1 MNEATVIGLGKMGV
15 TLARL
20 LLRAGYRVTVW
31 NRTPEKAAALVREG
45 ARLAPSAADA
55 VQACPIL
62 VLCVH
67 DYTAAREI
75 LEASPV
81 AAALPRRTVVNLS
94 TGSPKDARAL
104 EQWIHARGGRYLD
117 GAIQAAPA
125 QMGQPDTMILL
136 SGEPAAFAAAE
147 PALKVFAGNLNY
159 LGEQIG
165 AASAMDL
172 ATLSYVYGASIGF
185 FHGARIAEVE
195 GFRVDDYGAIVAKIA
210 PAFGEFLKYEGSVI
224 QSGDFTAT
232 ESPLSISV
240 EATARLAETA
250 RESGIN
256 DDLPSFVASFFRR
269 AVAAGYQSEE
279 AAAIIKVLRAHE
291 GVQLSLH
298 SPSSNSARAFSS

>member
-1 MNEATVIGLGKMGV
+1 MNEASVIGLGKMGV

-55 VQACPIL
+55 TQASSLL

-67 DYTAAREI
+67 DYAAARDI
-75 LEASPV
+75 LKAPAV
-81 AAALPRRTVVNLS
+81 ADALTGRTLVNLS
-94 TGSPKDARAL
+94 TGSPKDARDL
-104 EQWIHARGGRYLD
+104 EQWIHARGARYLD

-125 QMGQPDTMILL
+125 QMGQPDTTILL
-136 SGEPAAFAAAE
+136 SGEAAAFAAAE
-147 PALKVFAGNLNY
+147 PALKVFAGNLTH
-159 LGEQIG
+159 LGEGIG
-165 AASAMDL
+165 AAAAMDL

-185 FHGARIAEVE
+185 FHGTRIAEVE
-195 GFRVDDYGAIVAKIA
+195 GFRVDDYGTIVAKIA
-210 PAFGEFLKYEGSVI
+210 PAFGEFLKYESAVI

-240 EATARLAETA
+240 EATARLVKTA

-256 DDLPSFVASFFRR
+256 DELPGFVASFFRR
-269 AVAAGYQSEE
+269 AVAAGYESEE
-279 AAAIIKVLRAHE
+279 AAAIIKVLRAH
-291 GVQLSLH
+291 
-298 SPSSNSARAFSS
+298 PAAAAAA

>member
-1 MNEATVIGLGKMGV
+1 MIGLGKMGV

-55 VQACPIL
+55 VQASSLL

-67 DYTAAREI
+67 DYAAARHI
-75 LEASPV
+75 LEAPAV
-81 AAALPRRTVVNLS
+81 AAALAGRTLVNLS
-94 TGSPKDARAL
+94 TGSPCEARDL
-104 EQWIHARGGRYLD
+104 EQWVHARGARYLD

-125 QMGQPDTMILL
+125 QMGQPDTTILL
-136 SGEPAAFAAAE
+136 SGEAAAFATAE
-147 PALKVFAGNLNY
+147 PALKVFAGNLTN
-159 LGEQIG
+159 LGERIG

-172 ATLSYVYGASIGF
+172 ATLSYVYGASVGF
-185 FHGARIAEVE
+185 FHGARIAEAE

-210 PAFGEFLKYEGSVI
+210 PAFGEFLKYEGAVI

-240 EATARLAETA
+240 EATARLVETA

-256 DDLPSFVASFFRR
+256 DELPRFVASFFSR
-269 AVAAGYQSEE
+269 AAAAGYLNEE
-279 AAAIIKVLRAHE
+279 AAAIVKVLRAHQ
-291 GVQLSLH
+291 G
-298 SPSSNSARAFSS
+298 AAA

>member
-1 MNEATVIGLGKMGV
+1 MGA

-31 NRTPEKAAALVREG
+31 NRTSAKADSLGREG
-45 ARLAPSAADA
+45 ALLAPTAAAA
-55 VQACPIL
+55 VQASRLL

-67 DYTAAREI
+67 DYAAVRDI
-75 LEASPV
+75 LEAPSV
-81 AAALPRRTVVNLS
+81 ADALRDRTLVNLT
-94 TGSPKDARAL
+94 TGSPRDAREL
-104 EQWIHARGGRYLD
+104 EQWVHAHGGHYLD

-125 QMGQPDTMILL
+125 QMGQPDTTILL
-136 SGEPAAFAAAE
+136 SGEQVTFAAAE

-159 LGEQIG
+159 LGERIG
-165 AASAMDL
+165 AAAAMDL

-210 PAFGEFLKYEGSVI
+210 PAFGEFLKYEGAVI

-240 EATARLAETA
+240 EATARLVRAA
-250 RESGIN
+250 HESGIH
-256 DDLPSFVASFFRR
+256 DELPRFVASFFSR
-269 AVAAGYQSEE
+269 AAAAGYLNEE

-291 GVQLSLH
+291 G
-298 SPSSNSARAFSS
+298 AAAA